1 MSDKIIEKLDAI
13 EASNESKI
21 QEVKTEAVAAI
32 EAAKAEMDEK
42 LETIKARVAEI
53 NTAPSIIKPAKSI
66 KEDVNKMV
74 REQLKKF
81 AKKGSMEKELKMF
94 EDESQYQASLILFPS
109 NLF

>member
-53 NTAPSIIKPAKSI
+53 NTAPVSYTHLTLPT
-66 KEDVNKMV
+66 
-74 REQLKKF
+74 
-81 AKKGSMEKELKMF
+81 
-94 EDESQYQASLILFPS
+94 ILRV
-109 NLF
+109 